1 MARINRS
8 LVDSIIEEVRLV
20 TGESNDSGSVSDELL
35 LSLLNRAQTE
45 AAQLLARHYPEAV
58 VTYTDIP
65 IVANIQDYELPEDIL
80 EERVLKMEYI
90 QSALTNPYPMERI
103 TFDSDEASYYTGS
116 STAVEPERYM
126 QLGTSR
132 EVRVFPVPS
141 GGGSLR
147 MWYAKVPTDLVKSQ
161 GRIKSIVNATTI
173 ELDALGDEISSNQDE
188 DGSHL
193 CIVDGTT
200 GAIKAVLEVAG
211 INPTVETVITFSTT
225 PITAEVE
232 GIPVVACPDLTTAVN
247 VGDYVCL
254 APFTCIPTIRQPILN
269 YIKQYAI
276 ALVQTNLGAEHEVAY
291 RALKDMQKFVE
302 DMDRSKPN
310 AFRVRMKSDAYGG
323 NILKRNLPR
332 PRS

>member
-1 MARINRS
+1 MARINRN
-8 LVDSIIEEVRLV
+8 LVDSILEEVRLV
-20 TGESNDSGSVSDELL
+20 TGETNESGSVSDDLL

-58 VTYTDIP
+58 VAYTDIA
-65 IVANIQDYELPEDIL
+65 IVANQQDYELPEDIL
-80 EERVLKMEYI
+80 EERVLKLEYI

-132 EVRVFPVPS
+132 EVRIFPIPS
-141 GGGSLR
+141 GGGTLR
-147 MWYAKVPTDLVKSQ
+147 MWYAKIPTDLVVSQ
-161 GRIKSIVNATTI
+161 GRIKSIVSATTI

-193 CIVDGTT
+193 CIVDGNT
-200 GAIKAVLEVAG
+200 GSIKAVLEVAS
-211 INPTVETVITFSTT
+211 ISTTAETVTFSTSPT
-225 PITAEVE
+225 MAAVE
-232 GIPVVACPDLTTAVN
+232 GIAVEACPTLTTEVSI
-247 VGDYVCL
+247 GDYVCL

-276 ALVQTNLGAEHEVAY
+276 ALVQTNLGAEHDIAY
-291 RALKDMQKFVE
+291 KALKDMQKFVE

-310 AFRVRMKSDAYGG
+310 TFRVRMKSDAYGG